1 MLFLLSAP
9 SFLSCL
15 FVTGEQ
21 VALVE
26 VVLRERRTVSTVLQG
41 EVIEASWGNTVLEEQ
56 KQTEHVLEGDLRLVK
71 YYRDLK
77 EKTKEQNSL
86 LSAIASHLLNIAN
99 DADSIRLM
107 AKATND
113 FLNSYLSLSN

>member
-21 VALVE
+21 VASVE
-26 VVLRERRTVSTVLQG
+26 VVLSERRTVSTVLQG
-41 EVIEASWGNTVLEEQ
+41 EVIEASWENTVPDEQ

-71 YYRDLK
+71 YNRDLK
-77 EKTKEQNSL
+77 EKTQEQNRL
-86 LSAIASHLLNIAN
+86 LLDLAPYLLNIAN
-99 DADSIRLM
+99 DANSIRFM
-107 AKATND
+107 AN
-113 FLNSYLSLSN
+113 